1 MRPLLTILTLLM
13 LAHPLATP
21 AQETAKLPDADYEAF
36 TERAITGYI
45 RPAMNRFAEATG
57 ALERVTGG
65 GCTAVA
71 PIQDSFT
78 GVVRA
83 WSGISFLRFGPL
95 SADNRAERIHFWPD
109 RKGTG
114 LRQLQRALAKRD
126 PALTDPQ
133 QLAEQSVALQGLG
146 ALEFLLYGLPVPA
159 EEDTAAWRCKVIRTI
174 ATNLATI
181 GQALVADWTD
191 PEGYSARLLSP
202 GANNPVYRAAFE
214 PANEVLGSMTSALQS
229 LAQLKLDH
237 LAPSED
243 GKPHPKNVA
252 FWRSHLARV
261 ALAADFAALERY
273 TEESG
278 LTALLPADDQPMMR
292 ALSIEFQNAARSID
306 RLEHPV
312 TEAVSIEEDQI
323 QLRYLRRIVEG
334 LHTIIAGQAAP
345 AAGLGVAFTA
355 LDGD

>member
-1 MRPLLTILTLLM
+1 MRPVLTLLM
-13 LAHPLATP
+13 LLMLAYPLTAT
-21 AQETAKLPDADYEAF
+21 AQETAKLPDADYRAF

-45 RPAMNRFAEATG
+45 RPAMNRFATATET
-57 ALERVTGG
+57 LERITSG
-65 GCTAVA
+65 GCAAAA
-71 PIQDSFT
+71 PIQDGFT
-78 GVVRA
+78 DVVRA
-83 WSGISFLRFGPL
+83 WSGIAFLRFGPL
-95 SADNRAERIHFWPD
+95 AADNRAERIHFWPD

-133 QLAEQSVALQGLG
+133 NLAQQSVALQGLG

-159 EEDTAAWRCKVIRTI
+159 EKDAADWRCKVIQTI
-174 ATNLATI
+174 STNLATI
-181 GQALVADWTD
+181 GQALVTDWTD
-191 PEGYSARLLSP
+191 PKGYSARLQSP
-202 GANNPVYRAAFE
+202 GADNPIYRAAFE

-237 LAPSED
+237 LAPPED
-243 GKPHPKNVA
+243 GKPHAKNVA
-252 FWRSHLARV
+252 FWRSHHARV
-261 ALAADFAALERY
+261 SLAADFAALEHY
-273 TEESG
+273 IEDSD
-278 LTALLPADDQPMMR
+278 LTALLPADDRVMMR
-292 ALSIEFQNAARSID
+292 ALPIEFANAARSID
-306 RLEHPV
+306 QLEHPV
-312 TEAVSIEEDQI
+312 EDAVSKESDQI